1 MVFEWMKRL
10 FKKDT
15 SLDRQTNRQ
24 TDVLIPEEIEK
35 DSLQLGFAAGYTGRS
50 IHDIHKSLE
59 RIETMMPS
67 RDWLLVQ
74 FEEQLKRHEEGEERR
89 LYTLLNALE
98 SLRSLS
104 SQAPEPLKTELLD
117 KIEEIRSK
125 HIPSKK
131 MIELIQ
137 LVKLSGKASFQDLA
151 KKMDLSGSGFRT
163 LVKLTL
169 ERTKEIEKFNIDKKN
184 KGLRYTSPSVLDVQ
198 TDKQTQETQA
208 DIFKIFDKF

>member
-1 MVFEWMKRL
+1 MVFEWFRRL

-15 SLDRQTNRQ
+15 SLDRQTDKQ
-24 TDVLIPEEIEK
+24 TDVYIPPEIEK

-74 FEEQLKRHEEGEERR
+74 LEEQLKRHEEGEERR
-89 LYTLLNALE
+89 LQTLLNALE

-104 SQAPEPLKTELLD
+104 LGAPEPLKTQLLD
-117 KIEEIRSK
+117 KITEIESK
-125 HIPSKK
+125 HAPSKK

-137 LVKLSGKASFQDLA
+137 LVKLSGQASFKDLA
-151 KKMDLSGSGFRT
+151 EKMDLSGSGFRT

-169 ERTKEIEKFNIDKKN
+169 ERTKEIEKFNIDKKT
-184 KGLRYTSPSVLDVQ
+184 KGLRYKTTISDVQ
-198 TDKQTQETQA
+198 TDKQTQEDHT
-208 DIFKIFDKF
+208 DMFKMFDKL

>member
-67 RDWLLVQ
+67 REWIL
-74 FEEQLKRHEEGEERR
+74 FH
-89 LYTLLNALE
+89 
-98 SLRSLS
+98 
-104 SQAPEPLKTELLD
+104 
-117 KIEEIRSK
+117 
-125 HIPSKK
+125 
-131 MIELIQ
+131 
-137 LVKLSGKASFQDLA
+137 F
-151 KKMDLSGSGFRT
+151 
-163 LVKLTL
+163 
-169 ERTKEIEKFNIDKKN
+169 
-184 KGLRYTSPSVLDVQ
+184 
-198 TDKQTQETQA
+198 
-208 DIFKIFDKF
+208 